1 MNLEEKRSRML
12 ALVSDWRTSG
22 LTQEAFS
29 AQHGIKVATFSY
41 WVARSKECDSATCH
55 FIPLP
60 AGLSNAS
67 SQVEILYPNGVRVK
81 VHQDLALIAQLI
93 RL

>member
-12 ALVSDWRTSG
+12 ALVSDWRASG

-29 AQHGIKVATFSY
+29 AQHGIKAATFSY
-41 WVARSKECDSATCH
+41 WVARSKESDPATCH
-55 FIPLP
+55 FVPLSV
-60 AGLSNAS
+60 GLSKTS
-67 SQVEILYPNGVRVK
+67 SPVEILYPNGVRVK
-81 VHQDLALIAQLI
+81 VDQDLALIAQLI

>member
-1 MNLEEKRSRML
+1 ML
-12 ALVSDWRTSG
+12 TLVSDWQASG

-29 AQHGIKVATFSY
+29 AQHGIKAATFSY
-41 WVARSKECDSATCH
+41 WVARSKESDPATCH

-60 AGLSNAS
+60 SALSKAS
-67 SQVEILYPNGVRVK
+67 SQVEILYPNGVRVR
-81 VHQDLALIAQLI
+81 VDQDLALIAQLI

>member
-12 ALVSDWRTSG
+12 SLVSDWRTSG
-22 LTQEAFS
+22 LTQETFS
-29 AQHGIKVATFSY
+29 AQDGIKSATFSY
-41 WVARSKECDSATCH
+41 WVSRSKECNPATSH
-55 FIPLP
+55 FITLP
-60 AGLSNAS
+60 SGLSKVS

-81 VHQDLALIAQLI
+81 VDQDLALIAQLI